1 MIEKSKDFARWLREN
16 FKRNCYWVGLCLMVA
31 APFLAIFGYPPEVA
45 LQGGALA
52 LAALAFFKAH
62 ELYPPKP

>member
-1 MIEKSKDFARWLREN
+1 
-16 FKRNCYWVGLCLMVA
+16 MVLS
-31 APFLAIFGYPPEVA
+31 PFFVLSDRSAGSMHI
-45 LQGGALA
+45 QGGALA

>member
-1 MIEKSKDFARWLREN
+1 MLRKANDLGRWLREN
-16 FKRNCYWVGLCLMVA
+16 FKRNCYWVGFGLTVA
-31 APFLAIFGYPPEVA
+31 APVLAIFGYPPEVA